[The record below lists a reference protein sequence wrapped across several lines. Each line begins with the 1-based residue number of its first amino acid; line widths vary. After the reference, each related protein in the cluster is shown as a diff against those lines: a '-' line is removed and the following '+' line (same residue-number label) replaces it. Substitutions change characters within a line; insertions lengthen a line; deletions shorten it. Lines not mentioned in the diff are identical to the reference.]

1 MGVGVGGTTGAGVT
15 GCFAAIEDGRNL
27 ADARALP
34 VDLLLLVVVV
44 LVVALLPPSNEGAG
58 AVTGWGGGS
67 AQIRNQ
73 ITKFN
78 QWELS

>member
-15 GCFAAIEDGRNL
+15 GCFAAIEDGKNL

-34 VDLLLLVVVV
+34 FDLVFVV
-44 LVVALLPPSNEGAG
+44 LVVLVVLVVVLFPPSNEGAV
-58 AVTGWGGGS
+58 AVAGWGGGS
-67 AQIRNQ
+67 GQIRNQ

-78 QWELS
+78 Q